1 MKLYR
6 EDVGTNALFLR
17 IGDASAHAPRQPK
30 QRNKRMNTANSSM
43 QGRSGSAAI
52 EQPKSALIRASQ
64 FLSHLLAYTIA
75 AFTMATLTLFGLNAG
90 LDYAPPTAARAAPA
104 LAQKHAGLP
113 AFAENIAA
121 ACSQGPQATMLA
133 TPAAHCMAV
142 AAMAMQHLVGAAGAG
157 GLMER
162 LGVTMASVAVNG
174 LQKAVKLTA
183 PAWLGYGHKGRGF
196 SLQ

>member
-1 MKLYR
+1 
-6 EDVGTNALFLR
+6 
-17 IGDASAHAPRQPK
+17 
-30 QRNKRMNTANSSM
+30 M

-64 FLSHLLAYTIA
+64 FLSHLLTYTVA

-90 LDYAPPTAARAAPA
+90 LDYEPPTLARAAPA
-104 LAQKHAGLP
+104 LAQQHTGLP
-113 AFAENIAA
+113 ALAENVAA
-121 ACSQGPQATMLA
+121 ACLQDPQATMLS

-142 AAMAMQHLVGAAGAG
+142 ADMAMQHLVGVAGAG

-162 LGVTMASVAVNG
+162 LGVTIGSVAVNG

-183 PAWLGYGHKGRGF
+183 PAWLGYGHKRRGF